1 MIRHG
6 IEVDARFRGARP
18 RLERGNGRISFTGPI
33 PGSMEAA
40 RALRAR
46 IGKG

>member
-18 RLERGNGRISFTGPI
+18 RLERGDGRISFTGPT

-40 RALRAR
+40 CALRVR
-46 IGKG
+46 TGKG